1 MFGRSTKKK
10 PRQDAISAF
19 LGAGTQYHG
28 QFNFQGIV
36 RIDGGVIGDIV
47 SDGVLVLGEQGHVE
61 GTIRV
66 AELVAS
72 GSIVGDVEAT
82 RRVTLHKRSNLS
94 GNLVAPAIVI
104 EEGAVVNGLVRMLP
118 PEEGIRVSGA
128 PPAAIS
134 QAPDAAPAP
143 VPAEEEAGK

>member
-1 MFGRSTKKK
+1 MFGRNTKRK
-10 PRQDAISAF
+10 PRHDAITAF
-19 LGAGTQYHG
+19 LGAGTQYRG
-28 QFNFQGIV
+28 QFRFQGVV

-72 GSIVGDVEAT
+72 GSIIGDVEAT
-82 RRVTLHKRSNLS
+82 RRVTLHKRSNLD
-94 GNLVAPAIVI
+94 GNLAAPAIVI
-104 EEGAVVNGLVRMLP
+104 EEGAVVNGLVRMTP
-118 PEEGIRVSGA
+118 PEESILVSGA

-134 QAPDAAPAP
+134 QAPDAAPNPA
-143 VPAEEEAGK
+143 PAEEEAGK

>member
-1 MFGRSTKKK
+1 MFGRNTKRR
-10 PRQDAISAF
+10 PRHDAITAF

-28 QFNFQGIV
+28 QFRFQGVV
-36 RIDGGVIGDIV
+36 RIDGGVIV

-66 AELVAS
+66 AELVTS

-82 RRVTLHKRSNLS
+82 RRVTLHKRSNLD
-94 GNLVAPAIVI
+94 GNLVAPVVVI
-104 EEGAVVNGLVRMLP
+104 EEGAVVNGLVRMAP
-118 PEEGIRVSGA
+118 PEEGILVSGA

-143 VPAEEEAGK
+143 TEEEAGK